1 MKQLLRLSL
10 LSAITLLIMP
20 GIVMAAVTN
29 VALYHLG
36 ENDSGA
42 SSGSVGSDTTV
53 DAMGAY
59 NLSKTA
65 SSSSLP
71 AYSNDTIAGGS
82 TLSMKFDG
90 TDASPQRYG
99 YASNISSL
107 TDNFGIEV
115 LVRADTTDFATGS
128 SLLAYNGDTGG
139 NGGWGLYRAGNTYS
153 GLYGGVT
160 FVSGIAAVPGMWT
173 HLALVRASG
182 TTTLYADGIAIG
194 TSTAA
199 PKTPYSN
206 GFFVGGNADESGTG
220 KESFRGSVDNVR
232 VFSFNEGQFNAS
244 ADLNVGFKDLAI
256 YRFGELDSGA
266 TAGNAGN
273 SATADMLGVHH
284 LTTSG
289 TGQTYSATT
298 AGGGTT
304 LSMDLS
310 GSGCYST
317 GVFST
322 ITDNFRLEAWASAD
336 NTTDTSVIAYNG
348 DTGTNG
354 GSGYGIFQ
362 HGGHWM
368 VLFGGAFMQDFGDIT
383 TGTLTHLALER
394 ENGISRFFVDGVQ
407 VGGDFYNTPFAL
419 STAVGA
425 FMVGGNAVSNGEY
438 FNGVIDEVR
447 LVQIIPE
454 PSTLALLTAGL
465 LGLLAYAWR
474 KRKS

>member
-1 MKQLLRLSL
+1 MKQLLRFSL
-10 LSAITLLIMP
+10 LAIILLIVP
-20 GIVMAAVTN
+20 SMAMATVTN

-36 ENDSGA
+36 EDDPGA
-42 SSGSVGSDTTV
+42 SNGAVGNSTTV
-53 DAMGAY
+53 DATGAY
-59 NLSKTA
+59 GLTKTA
-65 SSSSLP
+65 ISSSLP
-71 AYSNDTIAGGS
+71 AYSNDTIAQGS

-90 TDASPQRYG
+90 TDASPQRYSYG
-99 YASNISSL
+99 SNISSL

-115 LVRADTTDFATGS
+115 LVRADAADFATSS

-139 NGGWGLYRAGNTYS
+139 NGGWGIYRSGNIYS

-160 FVSGIAAVPGMWT
+160 FVSGVAAVPGVWT

-182 TTTLYADGIAIG
+182 ITTLYADGIAIG
-194 TSTAA
+194 GTAA
-199 PKTPYSN
+199 PPKVPNTA
-206 GFFVGGNADESGTG
+206 GFFIGGNPDGSGGG
-220 KESFRGSVDNVR
+220 KENFRGSVDNVR

-244 ADLNVGFKDLAI
+244 TDLNVGFKDLAI
-256 YRFGELDSGA
+256 YRLGELDSGA
-266 TAGNAGN
+266 AAGNAGN
-273 SATADMLGVHH
+273 SATADMLGLHN
-284 LTTSG
+284 LTASG

-298 AGGGTT
+298 AGGGTN

-310 GSGCYST
+310 GAGCYST

-322 ITDNFRLEAWASAD
+322 ITDNFRLEAWAAAD

-383 TGTLTHLALER
+383 TGALTHLTLER
-394 ENGISRFFVDGVQ
+394 ENGVNRFFIDGVQ
-407 VGGDFYNTPFAL
+407 AGSDFFNTPFAL
-419 STAVGA
+419 STSVGA

-454 PSTLALLTAGL
+454 PSSLILLSAGL

-474 KRKS
+474 KQK